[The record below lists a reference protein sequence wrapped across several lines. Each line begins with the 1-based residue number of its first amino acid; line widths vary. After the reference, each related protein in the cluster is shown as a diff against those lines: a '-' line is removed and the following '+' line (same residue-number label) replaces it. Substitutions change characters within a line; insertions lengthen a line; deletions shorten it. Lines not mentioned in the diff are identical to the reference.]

1 MKDHSKQS
9 PDRHYATLLCI
20 LMLLGAG
27 FAIKIGA
34 ALHVCQLG
42 PNSCG
47 LPLW

>member
-1 MKDHSKQS
+1 MKDHSEQS
-9 PDRHYATLLCI
+9 PARPYAALLCI
-20 LMLLGAG
+20 LMLLGVG

>member
-1 MKDHSKQS
+1 MKDHSEQS
-9 PDRHYATLLCI
+9 PDRPYATLLCI

>member
-1 MKDHSKQS
+1 MKDHSEEH
-9 PDRHYATLLCI
+9 PARPVATLLCI
-20 LMLLGAG
+20 LMMLGIG